1 MTTELHWLT
10 LSILLTALLWV
21 PYILNRIVEGGF
33 VETVMRDPEGHTA
46 TKAGWARRLMAAHG
60 NAVEN
65 LVVFAALVLIAQ
77 AAGISTAQTQLAA
90 SLYFFSRLAHV
101 VAFTLGMPAI
111 VRILAFFGGFI
122 AQMIMVFSL
131 LGWIG

>member
-1 MTTELHWLT
+1 MTTELYWLT
-10 LSILLTALLWV
+10 LSISLTALLWV

-33 VETVMRDPEGHTA
+33 VETVLRDPEGDTA
-46 TKAGWARRLMAAHG
+46 TQVGWARRLMAAHG

-65 LVVFAALVLIAQ
+65 LVVFAALVLIAH
-77 AAGISTAQTQLAA
+77 AAGVSTPLTQLTA

-101 VAFTLGMPAI
+101 LAFTLGMPAI
-111 VRILAFFGGFI
+111 VRILAFLGGFV
-122 AQMIMVFSL
+122 AQLIMAFTL

>member
-1 MTTELHWLT
+1 MTIEIHWLT

-33 VETVMRDPEGHTA
+33 VETVLRDPEGYTP
-46 TKAGWARRLMAAHG
+46 TKVGWARRLMAAHG

-65 LVVFAALVLIAQ
+65 LVVFAALVLTAHV
-77 AAGISTAQTQLAA
+77 AGISTAQTQMAVV
-90 SLYFFSRLAHV
+90 LYFFSRLAHAV
-101 VAFTLGMPAI
+101 FFTLGMPAI
-111 VRILAFFGGFI
+111 TRILAFFGGFI

-131 LGWIG
+131 LGWLV

>member
-10 LSILLTALLWV
+10 LSILLTALLWA
-21 PYILNRIVEGGF
+21 PYILNRIMKGGF
-33 VETVMRDPEGHTA
+33 VETVLRDPEGHTA
-46 TKAGWARRLMAAHG
+46 TQVGWARRLMAAHG

-65 LVVFAALVLIAQ
+65 LVVFAALVLVAQ

-131 LGWIG
+131 LGWLG

>member
-1 MTTELHWLT
+1 MSSELYWLT

-33 VETVMRDPEGHTA
+33 LETVLRDPEGRTA
-46 TKAGWARRLMAAHG
+46 TRVGWAQRLMAAHA

-65 LVVFAALVLIAQ
+65 LVVFAPLVLVAQ
-77 AAGISTAQTQLAA
+77 VAGISTALTQTAA
-90 SLYFFSRLAHV
+90 VLYFFSRLAHV
-101 VAFTLGMPAI
+101 VVFALGMPAM

-122 AQMIMVFSL
+122 AQMIMVATL
-131 LGWIG
+131 LGWLA

>member
-1 MTTELHWLT
+1 MTTEPYWLT

-33 VETVMRDPEGHTA
+33 VETVLRDPEGLTHTQV
-46 TKAGWARRLMAAHG
+46 GWARRLMAAHG

-65 LVVFAALVLIAQ
+65 LVVFAPLVLIAHI
-77 AAGISTAQTQLAA
+77 AGVSTSLTQLAA
-90 SLYFFSRLAHV
+90 MLYFFSRLAHV
-101 VAFTLGMPAI
+101 LVFTLGMPAI

-122 AQMIMVFSL
+122 AQMVMVFSL
-131 LGWIG
+131 LGWIA

>member
-1 MTTELHWLT
+1 MTTELYWLT

-33 VETVMRDPEGHTA
+33 IQTVMRDPEGHTA
-46 TKAGWARRLMAAHG
+46 TQVGWARRLMAAHG

-65 LVVFAALVLIAQ
+65 LVVFTGLVLVAH
-77 AAGISTAQTQLAA
+77 AAGISTPQTQLAT
-90 SLYFFSRLAHV
+90 SLYFFSRLTHV

-122 AQMIMVFSL
+122 AQMMVAFSL
-131 LGWIG
+131 LGWMS